1 TVSRSVFLTCAYST
15 DESVR
20 PIIVRTDSS
29 VEYAHV
35 RNTDLLT
42 VIIRP
47 EPDVK
52 RTADDPGAPGLKCV
66 SLEFS
71 GSGEKMR
78 YFFRPDGTLESADA
92 PQSIRLIHSD
102 ERDIVTSFSRND
114 AMKPGR

>member
-1 TVSRSVFLTCAYST
+1 M
-15 DESVR
+15 
-20 PIIVRTDSS
+20 IVRTDSS
-29 VEYAHV
+29 PEYAHV

-47 EPDVK
+47 EPGIT
-52 RTADDPGAPGLKCV
+52 RSADDNSGAPGLKCV

-71 GSGEKMR
+71 GSGEKIR
-78 YFFRPDGTLESADA
+78 FFFRPDGTLEGVDS
-92 PQSIRLIHSD
+92 PQSIRLVHSD